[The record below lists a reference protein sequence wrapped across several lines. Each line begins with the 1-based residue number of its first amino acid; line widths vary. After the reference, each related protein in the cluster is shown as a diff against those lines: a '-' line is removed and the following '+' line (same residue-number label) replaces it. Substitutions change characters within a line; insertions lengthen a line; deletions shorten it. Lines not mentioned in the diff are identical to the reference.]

1 MELEVMKKLIR
12 KYEPGHTRF
21 SLRAMQAE
29 RYYRNETDILVK
41 VKSEDEKKKEDSYL
55 SVIRK
60 MPLAYLN
67 QLIACLALKM
77 SI

>member
-41 VKSEDEKKKEDSYL
+41 VKSEDEKKKEDSDNPVSYTHL
-55 SVIRK
+55 TLPTIYSV
-60 MPLAYLN
+60 
-67 QLIACLALKM
+67 
-77 SI
+77 

>member
-41 VKSEDEKKKEDSYL
+41 NKLTDEKEKEEPDN
-55 SVIRK
+55 
-60 MPLAYLN
+60 PL
-67 QLIACLALKM
+67 C
-77 SI
+77 